1 MNIGYARVSTD
12 DQNLSLQTDALTL
25 AGCEKIYKEK
35 LSGAKADRPEL
46 LKLIEQLREGD
57 TLTVWKLDRLGR
69 SLTQLIE
76 TVNKLAELKVGFRSL
91 KESIDTTTATGKLT
105 FHIFASFAEFE
116 RDMIRERT
124 NAGLNAARE
133 RGRVGGRKKGL
144 SPDAERKATAV
155 KALYLAE
162 NTVDNIC
169 KMLNIGSKRTVY
181 KYLRLKGVKI
191 GAETKSESINL
202 VDQNIIQ

>member
-12 DQNLSLQTDALTL
+12 DQNLLLQTDALKQ

-35 LSGAKADRPEL
+35 LSGAKVDRPEL
-46 LKLIEQLREGD
+46 LKLMEQLREGD
-57 TLTVWKLDRLGR
+57 TVTVWKLDRLGR
-69 SLTQLIE
+69 SLTQLID
-76 TVNKLAELKVGFRSL
+76 TVNKLADLKVGFRSL

-124 NAGLNAARE
+124 NAGLSAARE

-144 SPDAERKATAV
+144 SPDADIKASAAKT
-155 KALYLAE
+155 LYE
-162 NTVDNIC
+162 SGNTVDKIC
-169 KMLNIGSKRTVY
+169 KMLQIGSKRTLY
-181 KYLRLKGVKI
+181 KYLREKGVKI
-191 GAETKSESINL
+191 GAEETS
-202 VDQNIIQ
+202 